1 MDEDSSLTDD
11 GDAPEGSIT
20 AILHRFP
27 ETDPRSISL
36 LWERCFPR
44 LMEWCQDVFDQSHL
58 DINAADDE
66 DVALSAFE
74 SFVQRAMDGQ
84 FETLLDRSNLW
95 RLISTIARRKA
106 LNHVRYLSAEK
117 RDITR
122 QSYHSVSQI
131 ADDRPSAM
139 NAELLDTEA
148 RELLESLDDA
158 ELRLI
163 IVLRL
168 MGYSSAEIAEE
179 ISCSIRRIQRKIKLA
194 RILWNKKD
202 VD

>member
-1 MDEDSSLTDD
+1 M
-11 GDAPEGSIT
+11 
-20 AILHRFP
+20 
-27 ETDPRSISL
+27 
-36 LWERCFPR
+36 
-44 LMEWCQDVFDQSHL
+44 
-58 DINAADDE
+58 
-66 DVALSAFE
+66 
-74 SFVQRAMDGQ
+74 
-84 FETLLDRSNLW
+84 
-95 RLISTIARRKA
+95 
-106 LNHVRYLSAEK
+106 
-117 RDITR
+117 
-122 QSYHSVSQI
+122 SQI